1 LGAGGEGMSM
11 ETGAALPAGSVTL
24 ADGTTVALSDL
35 PLPAV
40 IYFYP
45 KDDTSGCTREA
56 QDFTVLGDD
65 FAAAGASVIGVS
77 KDSPASHAKFAAKQ
91 ALTVTLGSD
100 EDGSVCDAFG
110 VWGEKQMYGRTYLG
124 MERATFLFDVNGRL
138 AKVWRKVKVPGHAQQ
153 VLDAVKAL

>member
-1 LGAGGEGMSM
+1 MGASGEGMSM
-11 ETGAALPAGSVTL
+11 ETGATLPAGSVTL
-24 ADGTTVALSDL
+24 ADGTRVALSDL

-56 QDFTVLGDD
+56 QDFTALGDD

-110 VWGEKQMYGRTYLG
+110 VWGEKQMYGRTYMG
-124 MERATFLFDVNGRL
+124 IERATFLFDVNGRL
-138 AKVWRKVKVPGHAQQ
+138 ARAWRKVKVPGHAQQ